1 MAQDIEIT
9 YTTTEVV
16 KADINV
22 PEGAQIRSIKV
33 SGQEFHA
40 RPGLDWKQLSQF
52 LQQAGI
58 QSFDDFK
65 EMKVA
70 DIAALAGFVLPR
82 ILRLLSITL

>member
-16 KADINV
+16 KADIDV
-22 PEGAQIRSIKV
+22 PDGAQIRSVKI

-40 RPGLDWKQLSQF
+40 QPGLDWKQLSQL

-58 QSFDDFK
+58 DSFDDFK

-70 DIAALAGFVLPR
+70 DIATLAGFALPK
-82 ILRLLSITL
+82 ILRLLNIAL

>member
-16 KADINV
+16 KADIDV
-22 PEGAQIRSIKV
+22 PDTAQIRSIKV

-40 RPGLDWKQLSQF
+40 QPGLDWEQLSQF
-52 LQQAGI
+52 LQQTGI

-70 DIAALAGFVLPR
+70 DIATLAGFVLPR

>member
-9 YTTTEVV
+9 YINAETIKT
-16 KADINV
+16 DIDV
-22 PEGAQIRSIKV
+22 PDTAQIRSIKIN
-33 SGQEFHA
+33 GQEFHA
-40 RPGLDWKQLSQF
+40 QPGLDWKQLSQF

-70 DIAALAGFVLPR
+70 DIATLAGFVLPR